1 MNKIEIK
8 YLDKIKSP
16 KDLDE
21 LNDEQLK
28 DLASELRYDVIE
40 TVSKTGGHLGAS
52 LGVIE
57 LTIALHKI
65 FDAPKDKIIWDVGHQ
80 SYPHK
85 ILTGR
90 RDQMSTLRKKDGL
103 SGFTKRDE
111 SKYDCL
117 LYTSP
122 SPRDSCASRMPSSA

>member
-1 MNKIEIK
+1 MNKVEIK

-65 FDAPKDKIIWDVGHQ
+65 FDTPKDKIIWDVGHQ

-111 SKYDCL
+111 SKYDHFGAGHSSTA
-117 LYTSP
+117 TS
-122 SPRDSCASRMPSSA
+122 A